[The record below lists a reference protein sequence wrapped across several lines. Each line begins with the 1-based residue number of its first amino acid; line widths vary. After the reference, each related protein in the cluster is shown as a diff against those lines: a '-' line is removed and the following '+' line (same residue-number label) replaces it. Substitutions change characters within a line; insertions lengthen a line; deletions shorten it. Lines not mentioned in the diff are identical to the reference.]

1 MKVFSHWLPFSQC
14 ELLALLE
21 AARLSLKDDRTAD
34 ALDLSDEYLQE
45 LAKVAE
51 GVRQRL
57 ALRAREGQRV
67 RAYLEERR

>member
-45 LAKVAE
+45 LAK
-51 GVRQRL
+51 RL
-57 ALRAREGQRV
+57 HQ
-67 RAYLEERR
+67 YLNEP